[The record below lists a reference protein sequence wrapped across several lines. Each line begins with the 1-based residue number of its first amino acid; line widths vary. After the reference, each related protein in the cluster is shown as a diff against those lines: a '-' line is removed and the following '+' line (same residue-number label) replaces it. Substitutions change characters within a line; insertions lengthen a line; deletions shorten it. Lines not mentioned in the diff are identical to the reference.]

1 MGRNTTDEPRLLW
14 AAVLALAAAMGVGRF
29 VYTPI
34 LPLMQSQTALDPG
47 TGAHLA
53 TANYVGYLLGAVALS
68 LAPSLT
74 SSRPL
79 IRTSLVALV
88 GSLALMPVAGSTG
101 WLLLRLVA
109 GVASAVVFLAAV
121 RAAIRATKNR
131 PHRAGY
137 AYAGVGSGIALS
149 GLLVLLLGSSPW
161 PFAWFSA
168 AGCALVLFIPLWMLQ
183 EPGEE
188 PPPST
193 AEPTTRPAY
202 GNTYAL
208 LLILYFLEGV
218 GYIIAATFLVAA
230 LSDTGLAWLGNATW
244 ILVGLAAAPSCVV
257 WAYWSR
263 RVPRPKL
270 LVAALAVQTVA
281 IALPG
286 ITTQPAV
293 VLLAALGFGG
303 TFMGITTLTLG
314 LGTELDLPRAA
325 ATLTAGY
332 GFGQVLGP
340 LVVHSTLGSG
350 YRPALL
356 IGAAIILTAT
366 LLAVR
371 LSGTPRSRQEV
382 AA

>member
-1 MGRNTTDEPRLLW
+1 
-14 AAVLALAAAMGVGRF
+14 MGVGRF

-34 LPLMQSQTALDPG
+34 LPLMQSQTGLDPEA
-47 TGAHLA
+47 GAHLA
-53 TANYVGYLLGAVALS
+53 TANYVGYLVGAVALS
-68 LAPSLT
+68 LAPGLT
-74 SSRPL
+74 ASRPL
-79 IRTSLVALV
+79 LRTSLVALV
-88 GSLALMPVAGSTG
+88 GSLALMPATGPSG

-109 GVASAVVFLAAV
+109 GIASAVVFLAAV
-121 RAAIRATKNR
+121 RVAVRATQNS

-149 GLLVLLLGSSPW
+149 GLLVLLWGSSPW
-161 PFAWFSA
+161 PFAWYSA
-168 AGCALVLFIPLWMLQ
+168 AGCALVLFVPLWILHGR
-183 EPGEE
+183 GEHTHS
-188 PPPST
+188 ST
-193 AEPTTRPAY
+193 VAPATRTTDGNAY
-202 GNTYAL
+202 VL

-230 LSDTGLAWLGNATW
+230 LSDTGLAWLGNTTW

-263 RVPRPKL
+263 RVPRPTL
-270 LVAALAVQTVA
+270 LVVALAVQTVA

-286 ITTQPAV
+286 LTTQPAV

-314 LGTELDLPRAA
+314 LGAELDLPRAA

-340 LVVHSTLGSG
+340 IVVQPTLGSG

-356 IGAAIILTAT
+356 IGGAIVFTAT

-371 LSGTPRSRQEV
+371 LAVVTRTRQE
-382 AA
+382 AAA